1 MIFSILSII
10 DIQQNLYGC
19 FAASKPT
26 FSKDDKSQ
34 RKDYWN
40 LSSFLVPSLA
50 MLWPNIMNVSYEC
63 SEFITAKSH
72 LINFLW
78 VIKHWRKLMK
88 FAWDLSSKLTDGRFE
103 HPARSSDNSV
113 IDRMAAVSGGGIW
126 GSEPHQINM
135 GGWENFFVVTQ
146 KWDEDS
152 ARIKK
157 QTLAYWESR
166 AKVWM
171 NFVWYFPIMI
181 FFRNAPE

>member
-1 MIFSILSII
+1 MNPTSFPYWQSVPHADIL
-10 DIQQNLYGC
+10 
-19 FAASKPT
+19 A
-26 FSKDDKSQ
+26 
-34 RKDYWN
+34 
-40 LSSFLVPSLA
+40 PSLIQIHSPPPQKNVCA
-50 MLWPNIMNVSYEC
+50 VLLWPNIMNVSYEC

-88 FAWDLSSKLTDGRFE
+88 FACDISSKLTDGRFE

-157 QTLAYWESR
+157 QSLAYWESR

>member
-1 MIFSILSII
+1 MTFSILSII
-10 DIQQNLYGC
+10 DIKQSLYGLSVVSNP
-19 FAASKPT
+19 FFQKMT
-26 FSKDDKSQ
+26 KN
-34 RKDYWN
+34 RKEYWN

-50 MLWPNIMNVSYEC
+50 MLLPNIMNVSYEC

-78 VIKHWRKLMK
+78 IIKHWKKLMK

-135 GGWENFFVVTQ
+135 GGWKTYLWWLKSGTRTVQ
-146 KWDEDS
+146 GLRS
-152 ARIKK
+152 
-157 QTLAYWESR
+157 
-166 AKVWM
+166 KV
-171 NFVWYFPIMI
+171 
-181 FFRNAPE
+181 